1 MRVKVTR
8 SRNSECFYVIKSVR
22 EGKKTTTKVVERL
35 GTRRELEARLG
46 EGTDVEAWCR
56 ARAAELTEQEKGRTR
71 RVTRTYDP
79 TRRVGGRRLYLGGHV
94 FVDRVLTELGV
105 GEMCRQI
112 ASRHRFS
119 YDLESILRALVCC
132 RALEPD
138 SKLSTCALAG
148 SLIHQDAIE
157 PHDVY
162 RALSVLAEESDFVQE
177 WLYRRSAR
185 VAGRKTGVLYFD
197 CTNYFFEAEREDDFR
212 RYGVS
217 KEHRP
222 SPIVQ
227 MGLFMDAGGMPLA
240 FCLRPATPA
249 SSP

>member
-46 EGTDVEAWCR
+46 EGADVEAWCR

-112 ASRHRFS
+112 A
-119 YDLESILRALVCC
+119 
-132 RALEPD
+132 
-138 SKLSTCALAG
+138 
-148 SLIHQDAIE
+148 
-157 PHDVY
+157 
-162 RALSVLAEESDFVQE
+162 
-177 WLYRRSAR
+177 
-185 VAGRKTGVLYFD
+185 
-197 CTNYFFEAEREDDFR
+197 
-212 RYGVS
+212 
-217 KEHRP
+217 
-222 SPIVQ
+222 
-227 MGLFMDAGGMPLA
+227 
-240 FCLRPATPA
+240 
-249 SSP
+249 